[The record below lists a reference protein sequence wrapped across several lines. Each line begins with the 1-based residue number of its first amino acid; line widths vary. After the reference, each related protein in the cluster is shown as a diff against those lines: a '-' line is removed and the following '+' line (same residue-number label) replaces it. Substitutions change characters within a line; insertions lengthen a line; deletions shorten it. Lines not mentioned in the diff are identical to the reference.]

1 MRTIYSGTLAVKAL
15 ATATVTSAAVTGVA
29 VDTNVFNNNF
39 RDVLFIV
46 NSGTLVDGAYA
57 VTVQECDTSG
67 GSYTAVDASRVSG
80 TLPAFAS
87 TDDGVWK
94 SVGVR
99 PTKRYV
105 QVVVTPTGATSGGPF
120 TATAVLGNGS
130 FGPSAAA

>member
-1 MRTIYSGTLAVKAL
+1 MRNTFSGTLGVKAL
-15 ATATVTSAAVTGVA
+15 ATTTVTSAAVTGVA
-29 VDTNVFNNNF
+29 VDTGVFSNNF

-67 GSYTAVDASRVSG
+67 GSYTAVDSWRVLG
-80 TLPAFAS
+80 TLPAYAS
-87 TDDGVWK
+87 TDDGVWT
-94 SVGVR
+94 SFGVR
-99 PTKRYV
+99 PTKRYL

-130 FGPSAAA
+130 LNPAART

>member
-1 MRTIYSGTLAVKAL
+1 MRTLFSGAVAVKAL
-15 ATATVTSAAVTGVA
+15 ATATVTSSAVTGVA
-29 VDTNVFNNNF
+29 VDTGAFNNNF
-39 RDVLFIV
+39 RDVLFVV

-67 GSYTAVDASRVSG
+67 GSYTTVDATRVVG
-80 TLPAFAS
+80 ALPAFAS
-87 TDDGVWK
+87 TDDGVW
-94 SVGVR
+94 SSFGVR

-130 FGPSAAA
+130 LNPAARS